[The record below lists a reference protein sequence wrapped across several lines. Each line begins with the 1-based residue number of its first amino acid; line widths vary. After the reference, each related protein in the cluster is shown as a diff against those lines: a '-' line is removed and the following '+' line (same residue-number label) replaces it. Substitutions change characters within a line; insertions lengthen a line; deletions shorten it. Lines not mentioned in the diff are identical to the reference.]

1 MSSCSSLVDRIDAL
15 LPQTQCTKCGYDG
28 CRPYAQAIA
37 DGAAA
42 INRCPPG
49 DESGVAALA
58 ALLDTPPLPLD
69 ARQRHQQ
76 RQARVRRET
85 AANER
90 LMAATA

>member
-58 ALLDTPPLPLD
+58 ALASRAPAPPATPGPG
-69 ARQRHQQ
+69 AARNGRQR
-76 RQARVRRET
+76 T
-85 AANER
+85 ADGR
-90 LMAATA
+90 D

>member
-58 ALLDTPPLPLD
+58 ALLDTPP
-69 ARQRHQQ
+69 RHQQ

-90 LMAATA
+90 LMAATAEP